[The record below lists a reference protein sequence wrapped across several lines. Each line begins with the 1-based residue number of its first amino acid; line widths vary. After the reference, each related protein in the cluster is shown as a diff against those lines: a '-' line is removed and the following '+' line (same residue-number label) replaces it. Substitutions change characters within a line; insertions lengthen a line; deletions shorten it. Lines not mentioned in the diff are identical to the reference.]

1 MSGRLDAFFEFVRRG
16 LIEPLGRLGGLLV
29 AALRSL
35 TAGLWRFRWRVVITA
50 VLVLI
55 VYGLCT
61 HPPFESVRRGEV
73 LARTDALDGSVSVY
87 TSGTVLVLPG
97 IHQVRRYSIRDQV
110 YRPTESASATGPAP
124 FQSVEGLSIGVDL
137 AVRWTVDRARLA
149 QMSKEFPDDISADL
163 VAPAV
168 QGIVYPTFARYSV
181 REIFSQRRTEIQREL
196 IAELKPKFTAMGLVL
211 REVDMGK
218 VDLPPDYRAGMEKL
232 LSEELET
239 EKIHYTLQ
247 LKEAQVKQQQLEAE
261 ADKVRRQTAA
271 EAAGQE
277 QVIAARAQEET
288 MKHILPFKQKQ
299 IEQRQLEAEA
309 DKVARI
315 RTAEGAAEARRI
327 EAKGEADSRQKLA
340 DAEAYR
346 LDLVG
351 KASAGQ
357 MEREGALVAR
367 YPLLIQKT
375 LADKLSDKVQVI
387 IAPLPAAGKFIGSSL
402 LGDQSPVNPV
412 DDAAAAVTSQ
422 AGAPGDSRPHGD
434 ARHRGPGPRRA
445 ARRAALERRRA
456 HAAMARRCARDPRR
470 TCRLPE
476 GLRLSSRAG
485 RIPARGR
492 GPAGRALRDRRPR
505 PSRRAALPAR
515 EPGIRGTRYQL
526 RRGVSQGRAAAS
538 HNRRALRRHSPN
550 GRAARR
556 SGLRQHGPSRRF
568 RSALGS
574 RRAVRRSHA
583 RISSA
588 TAECES
594 ATTANCFIAFWRS
607 PRRSRR
613 SAHAQSSA
621 SRGPIASIR
630 IWAPSRAQPST
641 LNAPGCSSRSKT
653 AN

>member
-1 MSGRLDAFFEFVRRG
+1 MSGRLDALFEFVRRG
-16 LIEPLGRLGGLLV
+16 LIEPLARLGGSM
-29 AALRSL
+29 AASLRSL
-35 TAGLWRFRWRVVITA
+35 TTVLWHFRWRVVITT
-50 VLVLI
+50 VLGLI
-55 VYGLCT
+55 AYGLYT
-61 HPPFESVRRGEV
+61 HPPFASVRRGEI
-73 LARTDALDGSVSVY
+73 LARTDALDGSVTIY
-87 TSGTVLVLPG
+87 TAGTVLVLPG

-124 FQSVEGLSIGVDL
+124 FQSVEGLSIGVEL
-137 AVRWTVDRARLA
+137 VVRWTVDRARLA
-149 QMSKEFPDDISADL
+149 QMSKEFPDDISGDL

-196 IAELKPKFTAMGLVL
+196 IEELKPKFIALGLVL
-211 REVDMGK
+211 REVDIGK

-327 EAKGEADSRQKLA
+327 EARGEADSRQKLA

-351 KASAGQ
+351 KANAGQ

-402 LGDQSPVNPV
+402 LGDQGPVNPV
-412 DDAAAAVTSQ
+412 DN
-422 AGAPGDSRPHGD
+422 
-434 ARHRGPGPRRA
+434 
-445 ARRAALERRRA
+445 
-456 HAAMARRCARDPRR
+456 
-470 TCRLPE
+470 
-476 GLRLSSRAG
+476 
-485 RIPARGR
+485 
-492 GPAGRALRDRRPR
+492 
-505 PSRRAALPAR
+505 
-515 EPGIRGTRYQL
+515 
-526 RRGVSQGRAAAS
+526 AAAS
-538 HNRRALRRHSPN
+538 ET
-550 GRAARR
+550 
-556 SGLRQHGPSRRF
+556 
-568 RSALGS
+568 
-574 RRAVRRSHA
+574 SHA
-583 RISSA
+583 GSS
-588 TAECES
+588 
-594 ATTANCFIAFWRS
+594 
-607 PRRSRR
+607 
-613 SAHAQSSA
+613 Q
-621 SRGPIASIR
+621 
-630 IWAPSRAQPST
+630 
-641 LNAPGCSSRSKT
+641 
-653 AN
+653 

>member
-16 LIEPLGRLGGLLV
+16 LVEPLGRLGFLLV
-29 AALRSL
+29 TALRFL
-35 TAGLWRFRWRVVITA
+35 ATGLWRFRWRVAAIA
-50 VLVLI
+50 LSCWI
-55 VYGLCT
+55 VYGLCI
-61 HPPFESVRRGEV
+61 HPPFEPVRRGEV
-73 LARTDALDGSVSVY
+73 LARSNALDGSVSVY
-87 TSGTVLVLPG
+87 SSGTILVLPG

-124 FQSVEGLSIGVDL
+124 FQSIEGLSIGVDL

-181 REIFSQRRTEIQREL
+181 REIFSQRRTEIKEEL
-196 IAELKPKFTAMGLVL
+196 TAALKPKFTGMGLVL
-211 REVDMGK
+211 REVEMGK

-351 KASAGQ
+351 KANAGQ

-375 LADKLSDKVQVI
+375 LADKLSDKVSVI
-387 IAPLPAAGKFIGSSL
+387 IAPLPTAGKFIGSSL
-402 LGDQSPVNPV
+402 IGDLSSVSSV
-412 DDAAAAVTSQ
+412 DDVETALTSKV
-422 AGAPGDSRPHGD
+422 GAP
-434 ARHRGPGPRRA
+434 A
-445 ARRAALERRRA
+445 
-456 HAAMARRCARDPRR
+456 
-470 TCRLPE
+470 
-476 GLRLSSRAG
+476 SRAG
-485 RIPARGR
+485 
-492 GPAGRALRDRRPR
+492 
-505 PSRRAALPAR
+505 
-515 EPGIRGTRYQL
+515 
-526 RRGVSQGRAAAS
+526 
-538 HNRRALRRHSPN
+538 
-550 GRAARR
+550 
-556 SGLRQHGPSRRF
+556 
-568 RSALGS
+568 
-574 RRAVRRSHA
+574 
-583 RISSA
+583 
-588 TAECES
+588 
-594 ATTANCFIAFWRS
+594 
-607 PRRSRR
+607 
-613 SAHAQSSA
+613 A
-621 SRGPIASIR
+621 SR
-630 IWAPSRAQPST
+630 
-641 LNAPGCSSRSKT
+641 
-653 AN
+653 

>member
-16 LIEPLGRLGGLLV
+16 LIEPLSRLGGLLI

-35 TAGLWRFRWRVVITA
+35 ATGLRRFRWRVVTA
-50 VLVLI
+50 AVVVLI
-55 VYGLCT
+55 VYGLRV
-61 HPPFESVRRGEV
+61 HPPFDSVRRGEV
-73 LARTDALDGSVSVY
+73 LVRTDSLDGSVSVY
-87 TSGTVLVLPG
+87 TTGTILVLPG
-97 IHQVRRYSIRDQV
+97 IHQVRPYSIRDQV
-110 YRPTESASATGPAP
+110 YRLTESALATGPAP
-124 FQSVEGLSIGVDL
+124 FQSVEGLSIGIDL
-137 AVRWTVDRARLA
+137 SVRWTVDRTRLA

-163 VAPAV
+163 VTPAV

-181 REIFSQRRTEIQREL
+181 REIFSQRRTEIQQEL
-196 IAELKPKFTAMGLVL
+196 MSELKPKFTAMGLVL
-211 REVDMGK
+211 REVDIGK

-327 EAKGEADSRQKLA
+327 EARGEADSRQKLA

-346 LDLVG
+346 LELVG

-357 MEREGALVAR
+357 MEREGALVSR

-402 LGDQSPVNPV
+402 LGDQSAVNPV
-412 DDAAAAVTSQ
+412 DNVAAAVTSQ
-422 AGAPGDSRPHGD
+422 VG
-434 ARHRGPGPRRA
+434 
-445 ARRAALERRRA
+445 
-456 HAAMARRCARDPRR
+456 
-470 TCRLPE
+470 
-476 GLRLSSRAG
+476 
-485 RIPARGR
+485 
-492 GPAGRALRDRRPR
+492 
-505 PSRRAALPAR
+505 
-515 EPGIRGTRYQL
+515 
-526 RRGVSQGRAAAS
+526 
-538 HNRRALRRHSPN
+538 
-550 GRAARR
+550 
-556 SGLRQHGPSRRF
+556 
-568 RSALGS
+568 
-574 RRAVRRSHA
+574 
-583 RISSA
+583 
-588 TAECES
+588 
-594 ATTANCFIAFWRS
+594 
-607 PRRSRR
+607 
-613 SAHAQSSA
+613 A
-621 SRGPIASIR
+621 SR
-630 IWAPSRAQPST
+630 
-641 LNAPGCSSRSKT
+641 
-653 AN
+653 

>member
-16 LIEPLGRLGGLLV
+16 ITEPLSRLGGLGA
-29 AALRSL
+29 AALWYL
-35 TAGLWRFRWRVVITA
+35 FTGLLRFRWRVLIAA

-55 VYGLCT
+55 VYGLWV
-61 HPPFESVRRGEV
+61 HPPFDSVRRGEV
-73 LARTDALDGSVSVY
+73 LVRTDGLDGSVSVFAA
-87 TSGTVLVLPG
+87 GTVPVLPG
-97 IHQVRRYSIRDQV
+97 IHQIRRYSIRDQV
-110 YRPTESASATGPAP
+110 YRPSESASATGSAP
-124 FQSVEGLSIGVDL
+124 FQSIEGLSIGVDL

-168 QGIVYPTFARYSV
+168 RGIVYPAFARYSV
-181 REIFSQRRTEIQREL
+181 REIFSQRRTEIQQEL
-196 IAELKPKFTAMGLVL
+196 SAKLKPKFTAMGLVL
-211 REVDMGK
+211 REVDIGK

-327 EAKGEADSRQKLA
+327 EARGEADSRQKLA

-357 MEREGALVAR
+357 MEREGALVSR

-402 LGDQSPVNPV
+402 VGDQSTVNPI
-412 DDAAAAVTSQ
+412 DDAAAAVVS
-422 AGAPGDSRPHGD
+422 
-434 ARHRGPGPRRA
+434 
-445 ARRAALERRRA
+445 
-456 HAAMARRCARDPRR
+456 HA
-470 TCRLPE
+470 T
-476 GLRLSSRAG
+476 
-485 RIPARGR
+485 
-492 GPAGRALRDRRPR
+492 
-505 PSRRAALPAR
+505 
-515 EPGIRGTRYQL
+515 
-526 RRGVSQGRAAAS
+526 
-538 HNRRALRRHSPN
+538 
-550 GRAARR
+550 
-556 SGLRQHGPSRRF
+556 
-568 RSALGS
+568 GS
-574 RRAVRRSHA
+574 R
-583 RISSA
+583 
-588 TAECES
+588 
-594 ATTANCFIAFWRS
+594 
-607 PRRSRR
+607 
-613 SAHAQSSA
+613 
-621 SRGPIASIR
+621 
-630 IWAPSRAQPST
+630 
-641 LNAPGCSSRSKT
+641 
-653 AN
+653 

>member
-1 MSGRLDAFFEFVRRG
+1 MSGRLDALFEFVRRG
-16 LIEPLGRLGGLLV
+16 LIEPLGRLGVLV
-29 AALRSL
+29 AAALGSFTMSL
-35 TAGLWRFRWRVVITA
+35 LRFRWRVVTTA

-61 HPPFESVRRGEV
+61 HPPFDSVRRGEV
-73 LARTDALDGSVSVY
+73 LARTDALDGSVNVY
-87 TSGTVLVLPG
+87 TAGTVLVLPG

-110 YRPTESASATGPAP
+110 YRPTDSASATGPAP

-137 AVRWTVDRARLA
+137 TVRWTMDRVRLA
-149 QMSKEFPDDISADL
+149 QMSKEFPDDIGRDL

-181 REIFSQRRTEIQREL
+181 REIFSQRRTEIQQEL

-211 REVDMGK
+211 RDVDMGK
-218 VDLPPDYRAGMEKL
+218 VDLPPDYRTGMEKL

-239 EKIHYTLQ
+239 EKIHYALQ

-309 DKVARI
+309 EKVARI

-351 KASAGQ
+351 KANAGQ

-387 IAPLPAAGKFIGSSL
+387 IAPLPAEGKFIGASL
-402 LGDQSPVNPV
+402 LGEQSPVNPV
-412 DDAAAAVTSQ
+412 DNAAAAV
-422 AGAPGDSRPHGD
+422 
-434 ARHRGPGPRRA
+434 
-445 ARRAALERRRA
+445 
-456 HAAMARRCARDPRR
+456 
-470 TCRLPE
+470 
-476 GLRLSSRAG
+476 SSRAK
-485 RIPARGR
+485 
-492 GPAGRALRDRRPR
+492 
-505 PSRRAALPAR
+505 
-515 EPGIRGTRYQL
+515 
-526 RRGVSQGRAAAS
+526 
-538 HNRRALRRHSPN
+538 
-550 GRAARR
+550 
-556 SGLRQHGPSRRF
+556 
-568 RSALGS
+568 GS
-574 RRAVRRSHA
+574 R
-583 RISSA
+583 
-588 TAECES
+588 
-594 ATTANCFIAFWRS
+594 
-607 PRRSRR
+607 
-613 SAHAQSSA
+613 
-621 SRGPIASIR
+621 
-630 IWAPSRAQPST
+630 
-641 LNAPGCSSRSKT
+641 
-653 AN
+653 

>member
-1 MSGRLDAFFEFVRRG
+1 MSGRVDAFFEFVRRG
-16 LIEPLGRLGGLLV
+16 LIEPLSRLGGLLTSV
-29 AALRSL
+29 LRSL
-35 TAGLWRFRWRVVITA
+35 TTGLWRFRWRALIAA
-50 VLVLI
+50 VMVLI
-55 VYGLCT
+55 IYGLCI
-61 HPPFESVRRGEV
+61 HPPFDSVRRGEV
-73 LARTDALDGSVSVY
+73 LARIDSLDGSVSVY

-137 AVRWTVDRARLA
+137 TVRWTVDLARLT
-149 QMSKEFPDDISADL
+149 QMTKEFPDDISADL

-181 REIFSQRRTEIQREL
+181 REIFSQRRTEIKQEL
-196 IAELKPKFTAMGLVL
+196 LAELKPKFSAMGLVL
-211 REVDMGK
+211 REVDIGK
-218 VDLPPDYRAGMEKL
+218 VDLPADYRAGMEKL
-232 LSEELET
+232 LAEELET
-239 EKIHYTLQ
+239 EKVHYTLQ

-351 KASAGQ
+351 KANAGQ
-357 MEREGALVAR
+357 MEREGVLVAR

-402 LGDQSPVNPV
+402 IGDQSSVNP
-412 DDAAAAVTSQ
+412 DDAAATVISKAGAVTSK
-422 AGAPGDSRPHGD
+422 
-434 ARHRGPGPRRA
+434 
-445 ARRAALERRRA
+445 
-456 HAAMARRCARDPRR
+456 
-470 TCRLPE
+470 
-476 GLRLSSRAG
+476 
-485 RIPARGR
+485 
-492 GPAGRALRDRRPR
+492 
-505 PSRRAALPAR
+505 
-515 EPGIRGTRYQL
+515 
-526 RRGVSQGRAAAS
+526 
-538 HNRRALRRHSPN
+538 
-550 GRAARR
+550 
-556 SGLRQHGPSRRF
+556 SG
-568 RSALGS
+568 
-574 RRAVRRSHA
+574 
-583 RISSA
+583 
-588 TAECES
+588 
-594 ATTANCFIAFWRS
+594 
-607 PRRSRR
+607 
-613 SAHAQSSA
+613 A
-621 SRGPIASIR
+621 SR
-630 IWAPSRAQPST
+630 
-641 LNAPGCSSRSKT
+641 
-653 AN
+653 

>member
-1 MSGRLDAFFEFVRRG
+1 MSGRLDA
-16 LIEPLGRLGGLLV
+16 LLEWV
-29 AALRSL
+29 IAALGSL
-35 TAGLWRFRWRVVITA
+35 SPGLRRFRWRVVISA
-50 VLVLI
+50 VLILI
-55 VYGLCT
+55 LYALCI
-61 HPPFESVRRGEV
+61 HPPFVSVRRGEV

-87 TSGTVLVLPG
+87 NGGTVLVLPG

-110 YRPTESASATGPAP
+110 YRPTDSASATGPAP
-124 FQSVEGLSIGVDL
+124 FQSLEGLSIGVDL

-196 IAELKPKFTAMGLVL
+196 IAELRPKFMAMGLVL
-211 REVDMGK
+211 RAVDMGK

-239 EKIHYTLQ
+239 EKIHYSLQ
-247 LKEAQVKQQQLEAE
+247 LKEAQVKQQQVEAE

-309 DKVARI
+309 EKVARI

-327 EAKGEADSRQKLA
+327 EARGEADSRQKLA

-351 KASAGQ
+351 KANAGQ

-387 IAPLPAAGKFIGSSL
+387 IAPLPAAGKFLGSNL
-402 LGDQSPVNPV
+402 IGDQSAVSPVA
-412 DDAAAAVTSQ
+412 DAAAAVTSQ
-422 AGAPGDSRPHGD
+422 
-434 ARHRGPGPRRA
+434 
-445 ARRAALERRRA
+445 
-456 HAAMARRCARDPRR
+456 
-470 TCRLPE
+470 
-476 GLRLSSRAG
+476 
-485 RIPARGR
+485 GR
-492 GPAGRALRDRRPR
+492 G
-505 PSRRAALPAR
+505 
-515 EPGIRGTRYQL
+515 
-526 RRGVSQGRAAAS
+526 
-538 HNRRALRRHSPN
+538 SP
-550 GRAARR
+550 
-556 SGLRQHGPSRRF
+556 
-568 RSALGS
+568 
-574 RRAVRRSHA
+574 
-583 RISSA
+583 
-588 TAECES
+588 
-594 ATTANCFIAFWRS
+594 
-607 PRRSRR
+607 
-613 SAHAQSSA
+613 
-621 SRGPIASIR
+621 
-630 IWAPSRAQPST
+630 
-641 LNAPGCSSRSKT
+641 
-653 AN
+653 

>member
-1 MSGRLDAFFEFVRRG
+1 MAGRLDAFFEFVRRG
-16 LIEPLGRLGGLLV
+16 FIAPLGRLGILRG

-35 TAGLWRFRWRVVITA
+35 IIGLWRLRWRGAIAA

-55 VYGLCT
+55 GLGVCT

-73 LARTDALDGSVSVY
+73 LTRTDAIDGSVSVY
-87 TSGTVLVLPG
+87 SAGTVLVIPG
-97 IHQVRRYSIRDQV
+97 LHQVRRYSIRDQV
-110 YRPTESASATGPAP
+110 YRPTASASATGQAP

-137 AVRWTVDRARLA
+137 AIRWTVDRARLA
-149 QMSKEFPDDISADL
+149 QMAKEFPDDLSADL

-181 REIFSQRRTEIQREL
+181 REIFSQRRTQIQQEL

-211 REVDMGK
+211 RDVDMGK
-218 VDLPPDYRAGMEKL
+218 VDLPPDYREGMEKL

-327 EAKGEADSRQKLA
+327 EARGEADSRQKLA

-351 KASAGQ
+351 KANAGQ

-402 LGDQSPVNPV
+402 LGDQSSNPV
-412 DDAAAAVTSQ
+412 DNAAITAVAQT
-422 AGAPGDSRPHGD
+422 G
-434 ARHRGPGPRRA
+434 
-445 ARRAALERRRA
+445 
-456 HAAMARRCARDPRR
+456 
-470 TCRLPE
+470 
-476 GLRLSSRAG
+476 
-485 RIPARGR
+485 
-492 GPAGRALRDRRPR
+492 
-505 PSRRAALPAR
+505 
-515 EPGIRGTRYQL
+515 
-526 RRGVSQGRAAAS
+526 
-538 HNRRALRRHSPN
+538 
-550 GRAARR
+550 
-556 SGLRQHGPSRRF
+556 
-568 RSALGS
+568 
-574 RRAVRRSHA
+574 
-583 RISSA
+583 
-588 TAECES
+588 
-594 ATTANCFIAFWRS
+594 RS
-607 PRRSRR
+607 P
-613 SAHAQSSA
+613 
-621 SRGPIASIR
+621 
-630 IWAPSRAQPST
+630 
-641 LNAPGCSSRSKT
+641 
-653 AN
+653 

>member
-16 LIEPLGRLGGLLV
+16 LIEPLRRLGALI
-29 AALRSL
+29 ATALRL
-35 TAGLWRFRWRVVITA
+35 VTLNLWRFRWRAAAAA
-50 VLVLI
+50 VCGLI

-61 HPPFESVRRGEV
+61 HPPFQTVRRGEV
-73 LARTDALDGSVSVY
+73 LARSDVLDGSVSVY
-87 TSGTVLVLPG
+87 SSGTVLVLPG

-110 YRPTESASATGPAP
+110 YRPEDSASATGSAP
-124 FQSVEGLSIGVDL
+124 FQSIEGLSIGVDL
-137 AVRWTVDRARLA
+137 AVRWTVDRSRLA
-149 QMSKEFPDDISADL
+149 QMSKEFPDDIGADL

-168 QGIVYPTFARYSV
+168 QGVVYPTFARYSV
-181 REIFSQRRTEIQREL
+181 REIFSQRRTEIRDEL
-196 IAELKPKFTAMGLVL
+196 LAALRPKFVAMGLVL
-211 REVDMGK
+211 REVEMGK

-239 EKIHYTLQ
+239 EKIRYTLQ

-327 EAKGEADSRQKLA
+327 EARGEADSRQKLA

-351 KASAGQ
+351 KANAGQ

-402 LGDQSPVNPV
+402 IGDQSSPNP
-412 DDAAAAVTSQ
+412 D
-422 AGAPGDSRPHGD
+422 AGASR
-434 ARHRGPGPRRA
+434 
-445 ARRAALERRRA
+445 
-456 HAAMARRCARDPRR
+456 
-470 TCRLPE
+470 
-476 GLRLSSRAG
+476 
-485 RIPARGR
+485 
-492 GPAGRALRDRRPR
+492 
-505 PSRRAALPAR
+505 
-515 EPGIRGTRYQL
+515 
-526 RRGVSQGRAAAS
+526 
-538 HNRRALRRHSPN
+538 
-550 GRAARR
+550 
-556 SGLRQHGPSRRF
+556 
-568 RSALGS
+568 
-574 RRAVRRSHA
+574 
-583 RISSA
+583 
-588 TAECES
+588 
-594 ATTANCFIAFWRS
+594 
-607 PRRSRR
+607 
-613 SAHAQSSA
+613 
-621 SRGPIASIR
+621 
-630 IWAPSRAQPST
+630 
-641 LNAPGCSSRSKT
+641 
-653 AN
+653 

>member
-16 LIEPLGRLGGLLV
+16 IIEPLGRLGALL
-29 AALRSL
+29 ATALGSL
-35 TAGLWRFRWRVVITA
+35 VTGLWRFRWRVVTIA
-50 VLVLI
+50 VLALMI
-55 VYGLCT
+55 YGLCT

-87 TSGTVLVLPG
+87 ATGTILVLPG

-110 YRPTESASATGPAP
+110 YRPSESASATGPAP
-124 FQSVEGLSIGVDL
+124 FQSIEGLSIGVDL
-137 AVRWTVDRARLA
+137 AVRWTVDRTRLV
-149 QMSKEFPDDISADL
+149 QMSKDFPDDISADL

-181 REIFSQRRTEIQREL
+181 REIFSQRRTEIRDEL
-196 IAELKPKFTAMGLVL
+196 IAALKAKFSAMGLVL
-211 REVDMGK
+211 REVEMGK

-327 EAKGEADSRQKLA
+327 EARGEADSRQKLA

-346 LDLVG
+346 VDLVG

-357 MEREGALVAR
+357 MEREGALVSR

-387 IAPLPAAGKFIGSSL
+387 IAPIPAAGKFIGSSL
-402 LGDQSPVNPV
+402 LGDLSPANPV
-412 DDAAAAVTSQ
+412 EDA
-422 AGAPGDSRPHGD
+422 AGAPAPK
-434 ARHRGPGPRRA
+434 
-445 ARRAALERRRA
+445 
-456 HAAMARRCARDPRR
+456 
-470 TCRLPE
+470 
-476 GLRLSSRAG
+476 AG
-485 RIPARGR
+485 
-492 GPAGRALRDRRPR
+492 
-505 PSRRAALPAR
+505 
-515 EPGIRGTRYQL
+515 
-526 RRGVSQGRAAAS
+526 
-538 HNRRALRRHSPN
+538 
-550 GRAARR
+550 
-556 SGLRQHGPSRRF
+556 
-568 RSALGS
+568 
-574 RRAVRRSHA
+574 
-583 RISSA
+583 
-588 TAECES
+588 
-594 ATTANCFIAFWRS
+594 
-607 PRRSRR
+607 
-613 SAHAQSSA
+613 A
-621 SRGPIASIR
+621 SR
-630 IWAPSRAQPST
+630 
-641 LNAPGCSSRSKT
+641 
-653 AN
+653 